1 MGPIAYIMKARTTL
15 LRDLGGSMS
24 PFNAWA
30 FIQSLKTLPLRM
42 REHGANALKVAEY
55 LENNDKV
62 SSVTYPGISEEL
74 KEKGGCLSLRRLRS
88 PDWF

>member
-1 MGPIAYIMKARTTL
+1 
-15 LRDLGGSMS
+15 MS

-30 FIQSLKTLPLRM
+30 FIQGLETLPLRM

-62 SSVTYPGISEEL
+62 SSVTYPGISEGIER
-74 KEKGGCLSLRRLRS
+74 EREVVSCNFRMTIWQMLSASSFEVSNSSTGVWRS
-88 PDWF
+88 S